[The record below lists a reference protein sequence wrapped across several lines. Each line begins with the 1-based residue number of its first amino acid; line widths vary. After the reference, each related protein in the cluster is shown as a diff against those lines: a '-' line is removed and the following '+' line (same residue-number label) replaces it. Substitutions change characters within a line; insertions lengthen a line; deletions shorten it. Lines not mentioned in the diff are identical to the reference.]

1 MFNEVSSILS
11 IGVLKYLIVS
21 AQNYKKKK
29 KKKRLNGTYK
39 REWLLRLD
47 VIVNQRRITECH
59 GEMSMV
65 VL

>member
-21 AQNYKKKK
+21 AQISKL